1 MLRCVVVC
9 VFFVMTWHPPIST
22 LPDTLLPYTTLSRS
36 RRVAEPPAPVRFVL
50 RVVALEPLDV
60 AVALERE
67 DVGRDPVEEPAI
79 VADHHR
85 AAGEVEQRILEC
97 APRIDIEVVRRLVE
111 QQDVR
116 PGFEHLGSEETKSE
130 LRSIRRIS

>member
-97 APRIDIEVVRRLVE
+97 ARRIDLEAIGRACWREGVCPYV
-111 QQDVR
+111 
-116 PGFEHLGSEETKSE
+116 
-130 LRSIRRIS
+130 